1 MPNPIYRVIIEYG
14 YRKKGS
20 ARHYQFKLIDTFALT
35 NDVKTIQNSEEIRR
49 KLIRNKIWRNYT
61 DPLLRDI
68 IKLHTC
74 GKYVS
79 IKLTAIETSNSKFLI
94 WINMESLYRTP

>member
-35 NDVKTIQNSEEIRR
+35 NDVKMIQNSEEIRR
-49 KLIRNKIWRNYT
+49 KLIRNAKT
-61 DPLLRDI
+61 KHKDLDI
-68 IKLHTC
+68 TFKNI
-74 GKYVS
+74 Y
-79 IKLTAIETSNSKFLI
+79 IEGQYGETV
-94 WINMESLYRTP
+94 Y